1 VLSPEEDRR
10 AVSPYRTPPARRHR
24 GPRGRRRVSARRAAD
39 RRPRRRIG
47 PFAGRG
53 QPPGRAAAAG
63 SYPASYPWAHAAAGG
78 LFDVTAGAV
87 RTCVRGYLCTATA
100 GFDGPTDR
108 DAAKGC
114 KQHTVSLTPY
124 LGQTITLRFTSREH
138 LIGKVTSFF
147 EDGNVLKVS

>member
-1 VLSPEEDRR
+1 MPF
-10 AVSPYRTPPARRHR
+10 PRTARRLL
-24 GPRGRRRVSARRAAD
+24 GATVGL
-39 RRPRRRIG
+39 
-47 PFAGRG
+47 
-53 QPPGRAAAAG
+53 AAAAALAPGGLLTAAPAAGSGPSQAAASLRAGPPQPG